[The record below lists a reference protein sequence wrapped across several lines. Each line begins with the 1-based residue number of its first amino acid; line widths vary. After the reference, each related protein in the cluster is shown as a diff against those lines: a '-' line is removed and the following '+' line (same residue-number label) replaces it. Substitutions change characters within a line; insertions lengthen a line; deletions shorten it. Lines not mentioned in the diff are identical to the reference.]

1 MENYEDIINMPHH
14 VSTKHPKLSMEQRA
28 AQFAPFA
35 ALTGYGDAVNETVRF
50 TEDRIELTNEEKNV
64 INSKLQ
70 EIENKILNNPKIT
83 ITYFMPDLKKT
94 GGEYITVI
102 DNVKK
107 IDKHRLCLILNNGK
121 EIPINEI
128 IEILI

>member
-1 MENYEDIINMPHH
+1 MENYNDIINMPHH
-14 VSTKHPKLSMEQRA
+14 TSTKHSKLSMEQRA

-35 ALTGYGDAVNETVRF
+35 ALTGYGDSVNETARF
-50 TEDRIELTNEEKNV
+50 TEDRIELTNEEKSI

-70 EIENKILNNPKIT
+70 EIENKILNNPKVT
-83 ITYFMPDLKKT
+83 ITYFMPDFKKS

-107 IDKHRLCLILNNGK
+107 IDKHSLCIILNNGK